1 MIKPRILALAATL
14 LANLALAD
22 DFHIGS
28 LHIDHAHAR
37 PTVPGQ
43 SSGAAYL
50 SIENK
55 GSSSDKLL
63 TISSPIAQSAE
74 VHNTVMDGNIMRMRE
89 VSELELQPSAHVVMA
104 PGDGY
109 HIMLVGLKKA
119 LVPGERIPLNL
130 RFEKAGKITID
141 AVVDGK

>member
-1 MIKPRILALAATL
+1 MKKRPILALAAAL
-14 LANLALAD
+14 LTNVALAD
-22 DFHIGS
+22 DYRVGAIQV
-28 LHIDHAHAR
+28 DHAHAR
-37 PTVPGQ
+37 PTVAGQ

-63 TISSPIAQSAE
+63 TVSSPVAKSAE

-89 VSELELQPSAHVVMA
+89 VSQLELQPAARVVMTS
-104 PGDGY
+104 GDGY

-119 LVPGERIPLNL
+119 LVPGEKVPLSL
-130 RFEKAGKITID
+130 RFEKAGKLDIE
-141 AVVDGK
+141 AVVDSK

>member
-1 MIKPRILALAATL
+1 MIKRCMLALGAIL
-14 LANLALAD
+14 LANLAMAD
-22 DFHIGS
+22 DSHIGTMQ
-28 LHIDHAHAR
+28 IDHAHAR

-55 GSSSDKLL
+55 GKFSDKLL
-63 TISSPIAQSAE
+63 TVSSPIAASAE
-74 VHNTVMDGNIMRMRE
+74 VHNTTMDGNIMRMRE
-89 VSELELQPSAHVVMA
+89 VSELEVQPSARVVMT

-119 LVPGERIPLNL
+119 LVPGQKIPLSL
-130 RFEKAGKITID
+130 RFEKAGKLEIE
-141 AVVDGK
+141 AVVDSR